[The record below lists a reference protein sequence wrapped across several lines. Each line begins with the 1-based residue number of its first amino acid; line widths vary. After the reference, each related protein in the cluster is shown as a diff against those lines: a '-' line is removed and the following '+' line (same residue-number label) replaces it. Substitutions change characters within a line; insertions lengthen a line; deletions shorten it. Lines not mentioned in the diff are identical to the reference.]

1 MKRRYIYILS
11 FLLAVLLAVPE
22 FAKAVKI
29 DLVPYAGAYLTQ
41 VIGFTEE
48 EASRFIPEVQKDGSV
63 ICRDPDHPEWVYS
76 VYIDRETSQVTG
88 VSPFDTGYL
97 QSPGEKA
104 FRALLR
110 SVREKGLFS
119 GWDEKAHQDLLQM
132 MYDAEIMGSTS
143 LVFAEDAAGAVYGL
157 FESCYGPEFGWT
169 KPLHQLFQAVMD
181 EYHLSREPVPF
192 HRKGIRRGTV
202 WQYSRRND
210 LTLFDGEIPEEL
222 AAAFSD
228 PHLAGWECTSGAL
241 LTDALLLTSGIPL
254 YDDYPYAAVTGLAA
268 FEKGSCRQLVMLA
281 RTGEEWHLIPLGEN
295 ALYRTGDYRIT
306 YDGIHESLAIEYRL
320 GENEQAAFY
329 LDPVMWLD
337 RSAECIISAYE
348 HLDYTTGKAVWIRVF
363 SGMEPTWKQE
373 LGARESA
380 AKAWFP
386 YHLGLVPVEQF
397 PVTEEEADQGHYP
410 GVPDQYALVFGPQ
423 FRTAATSHSR
433 SYGELNHGAII
444 PVLDILPGDPDE
456 WIHTRLGTLEGY
468 VVKGYTSIGGRM
480 SDMSSLPTFAEAKK
494 EITLKRGTGWL
505 DGSVG
510 TFPAGTRMH
519 VVFENGD
526 WLYVDIPSGE
536 MDWVMDP
543 EGTFGYVLK
552 NDVEEMSVSRLIE
565 WPE

>member
-1 MKRRYIYILS
+1 MKRRYKYILS
-11 FLLAVLLAVPE
+11 FLLAVLLAVPG
-22 FAKAVKI
+22 FAHAVKI

-48 EASRFIPEVQKDGSV
+48 EASRFIPEVQEDGSV

-104 FRALLR
+104 IRVLLR
-110 SVREKGLFS
+110 SVREKGLFTH
-119 GWDEKAHQDLLQM
+119 WNKKAHQDLLQM
-132 MYDAEIMGSTS
+132 MYDAEIMSSTS
-143 LVFAEDAAGAVYGL
+143 LVFAEDAGSAVYGL

-169 KPLHQLFQAVMD
+169 DALRGLVQAVMD
-181 EYHLSREPVPF
+181 ENHLSREPVPF
-192 HRKGIRRGTV
+192 HRKGIRRETV
-202 WQYSRRND
+202 SHYSRPMD

-228 PHLAGWECTSGAL
+228 PHLSGWECTGGAM
-241 LTDALLLTSGIPL
+241 LTGESPL
-254 YDDYPYAAVTGLAA
+254 DDSDSFYYDSGLAA
-268 FEKGSCRQLVMLA
+268 FEKSGRRQLVMLI
-281 RTGEEWHLIPLGEN
+281 RNSNGWQLTPLGEN
-295 ALYRTGDYRIT
+295 ALYRNGDYRIT
-306 YDGIHESLAIEYRL
+306 YDGLHESLAVEYQL
-320 GENEQAAFY
+320 GENERASFY

-337 RSAECIISAYE
+337 QSAECIISAYE
-348 HLDYTTGKAVWIRVF
+348 HLDSATGKAVWIRVF

-373 LGARESA
+373 LGSREST
-380 AKAWFP
+380 AKALFP

-397 PVTEEEADQGHYP
+397 PVTEEEADQSRYP
-410 GVPDQYALVFGPQ
+410 GVPDQYALVYGPQ

-433 SYGELNHGAII
+433 SYGELRHGAVI
-444 PVLDILPGDPDE
+444 PVLDIRPGDPDE

-468 VVKGYTSIGGRM
+468 VVKGYTSIGGRI

-494 EITLKRGTGWL
+494 EIALKRGTGWL

-552 NDVEEMSVSRLIE
+552 NDAEEMSVSHLIE

>member
-1 MKRRYIYILS
+1 MKRRYNHILS
-11 FLLAVLLAVPE
+11 FLLAVLLVLPG
-22 FAKAVKI
+22 FAHAVKI

-41 VIGFTEE
+41 VVGMTDE
-48 EASRFIPEVQKDGSV
+48 EASRFIPEVQEDGSV

-76 VYIDRETSQVTG
+76 VYIDGETSQVTG

-97 QSPGEKA
+97 QSPGEKTV
-104 FRALLR
+104 RTLLR
-110 SVREKGLFS
+110 SIREKGLLAD
-119 GWDEKAHQDLLQM
+119 WNEKAHQDLLEM
-132 MYDAEIMGSTS
+132 MSEAQVPGSTE
-143 LVFAEDAAGAVYGL
+143 LVFAEDGASAVYGF
-157 FESCYGPEFGWT
+157 FESCFGPEFGWT
-169 KPLHQLFQAVMD
+169 KPLHELFQDVMD
-181 EYHLSREPVPF
+181 EYHLVREPVPF
-192 HRKGIRRGTV
+192 HQKGIRRGTV
-202 WQYSRRND
+202 WQYSRRKD

-228 PHLAGWECTSGAL
+228 PHLAGWECTGGAI
-241 LTDALLLTSGIPL
+241 LTDEKTLDGS
-254 YDDYPYAAVTGLAA
+254 DPYSFDSGLAT
-268 FEKGSCRQLVMLA
+268 FEKNGRRQLVMLL
-281 RTGEEWHLIPLGEN
+281 RNSEGWHLTPLGEN
-295 ALYRTGDYRIT
+295 ALYRSGEYRIT
-306 YDGIHESLAIEYRL
+306 YDNIRKSLVIEYRL
-320 GENEQAAFY
+320 GENEQASFY
-329 LDPVMWLD
+329 LDPVIWLD
-337 RSAECIISAYE
+337 SSAECLISAYE
-348 HLDYTTGKAVWIRVF
+348 HLDSATGKAVWIRVF

-373 LGARESA
+373 LGSRETT
-380 AKAWFP
+380 AKARFP
-386 YHLGLVPVEQF
+386 YHLGLIPVEQF
-397 PVTEEEADQGHYP
+397 PVTEEEADQSRYP

-433 SYGELNHGAII
+433 SYGELRHGTII
-444 PVLDILPGDPDE
+444 PVLGILPGDPDE

-519 VVFENGD
+519 VVFESGD
-526 WLYVDIPSGE
+526 WLYVDVPSGE

-543 EGTFGYVLK
+543 DGTFGYVHK